1 MNVESSFAGRT
12 CPLIMQEGF
21 RVFFLVAA
29 GWAALAMLLYVM
41 QLSDITV
48 MVPAFSLVDWHI
60 HEFLF
65 GYTGAVIAGFAL
77 TVVPSWAGRRP
88 VGGPRLFALV
98 VLWLAGR
105 VAMTWGGGLGAPVVA
120 VIDLAFPLA
129 LMLLVGRN
137 LPVLALIGLLLVA
150 NAGFHREVATVT
162 VADHAVRAGIAV
174 VLTLIVMVGGR
185 IIPAFT
191 REWMNEHD
199 DPALPPE
206 FDVFDGVT
214 IAVSALALGL
224 WAMAP
229 YASTSALVLA
239 FAGALNFARLARW
252 HGGHVH
258 AEGLLAVLHIAYAFI
273 PVGLLAMAV
282 SAFDPLLM
290 PPSAAMHLLTI
301 GAITMMTLAVMT
313 RISLDHTGRPLHADR
328 VILTIYVAMTLSLLA
343 RFAYALQ
350 PAYALLLASAALWI
364 VTFVMFLW
372 RFGFLASARR

>member
-1 MNVESSFAGRT
+1 MNVESSFGGRR
-12 CPLIMQEGF
+12 CPVIMQEGF

-41 QLSDITV
+41 QLSDIIV
-48 MVPAFSLVDWHI
+48 MAPAFSLVDWHI

-77 TVVPSWAGRRP
+77 TAVPSWAGRSP

-98 VLWLAGR
+98 VLWVAGR
-105 VAMTWGGGLGAPVVA
+105 AVIAWGGGLGASVVA
-120 VIDLAFPLA
+120 AIDLAFPLA

-137 LPVLALIGLLLVA
+137 LPALALIGLFLVA
-150 NAGFHREVATVT
+150 NAGFHHEAATAS

-174 VLTLIVMVGGR
+174 VLTLIVMIGGR

-191 REWMNEHD
+191 REWMNEHG

-239 FAGALNFARLARW
+239 FAGLLNFARLARW
-252 HGGHVH
+252 HGSHVH

-290 PPSAAMHLLTI
+290 PPSAAMHLLTV

-313 RISLDHTGRPLHADR
+313 RISLDYTGRPLHADR
-328 VILTIYVAMTLSLLA
+328 VILAIYIAMTLSLLA

-350 PAYALLLASAALWI
+350 PGYGLLLASAALWI
-364 VTFVMFLW
+364 LTFLMFLW
-372 RFGFLASARR
+372 RFGFLARALR